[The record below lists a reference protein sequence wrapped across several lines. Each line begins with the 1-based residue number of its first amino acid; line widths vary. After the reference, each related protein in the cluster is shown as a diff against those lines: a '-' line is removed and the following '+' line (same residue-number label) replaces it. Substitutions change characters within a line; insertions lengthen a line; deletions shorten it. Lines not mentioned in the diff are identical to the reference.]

1 MDSIETP
8 PVAPA
13 IPAQPVVTAPIAQPI
28 VAPPIEPSY
37 SGGGFLDKIGEF
49 KLVEYFTFALFI
61 SASIYSIHYHRQALN
76 NLNE

>member
-8 PVAPA
+8 IVAPA
-13 IPAQPVVTAPIAQPI
+13 TPAQPVAQPVAQPI
-28 VAPPIEPSY
+28 TPPPVEPSY

-61 SASIYSIHYHRQALN
+61 SASVYSIHYHRQALN
-76 NLNE
+76 KLNE

>member
-13 IPAQPVVTAPIAQPI
+13 IPAQPVAQPIAQPI
-28 VAPPIEPSY
+28 PSPPVEPSY

-61 SASIYSIHYHRQALN
+61 SASILSIHYHSQALN

>member
-13 IPAQPVVTAPIAQPI
+13 IPAQPVAQPI
-28 VAPPIEPSY
+28 PSPPVEPSY

-61 SASIYSIHYHRQALN
+61 SASILSIHYHRQALN